1 MPTYSY
7 RCDCGARFDRVL
19 PVRLYA
25 SPQTC
30 ECGRVAVKQLSR
42 PMVIIP
48 GEIRFRSPVDGRE
61 ITSKQGWRED
71 MARHNC
77 MEYDPGMKQDYL
89 RRREESDTTLDNSI
103 DCAVDATIESFPARK
118 RELLEQELRAGAD
131 LDTQRLTATET

>member
-25 SPQTC
+25 EPQTC
-30 ECGRVAVKQLSR
+30 ECGKVATKQLSR

-48 GEIRFRSPVDGRE
+48 AEISFKSPVDGAE
-61 ITSKQGWRED
+61 ITSKQAWLED

-77 MEYDPGMKQDYL
+77 IEYDPGMKQDYL
-89 RRREESDTTLDNSI
+89 RSQEESAKSLERSI
-103 DCAVDATIESFPARK
+103 DCAVDETIDAMPARK
-118 RELLEQELRAGAD
+118 KEILEQELRAGAD
-131 LDTQRLTATET
+131 LDFSRQTA